1 MTVKSDR
8 LGDRG
13 QVWSSAPADSL
24 GVGEDTQTR
33 PIDTA
38 PRDHETDALTVITE
52 AIETVDDPEF
62 PGVSI
67 VSLGM
72 LHHVSV
78 SANAMRVELVPTYS
92 GCPALEYIGA
102 DVLAAVEAVADGRD
116 VEVVWRRD
124 VQWTPARLSPAVVPT
139 LATEFAVTLRTSE
152 GSLRCPVCGSVDV
165 AERSPIGPTRCRS
178 VAWCETCRNVIEVMR

>member
-1 MTVKSDR
+1 MTTKVD
-8 LGDRG
+8 LLAA
-13 QVWSSAPADSL
+13 V
-24 GVGEDTQTR
+24 
-33 PIDTA
+33 
-38 PRDHETDALTVITE
+38 TDAV
-52 AIETVDDPEF
+52 ATVDDPEF

-72 LHHVSV
+72 LHDVSV
-78 SANAMRVELVPTYS
+78 NDDAVRVELVPTYS

-102 DVLAAVEAVADGRD
+102 DVLAAIEAVAEGRD

-124 VQWTPARLSPAVVPT
+124 VLWTPARLSPAVVPT

>member
-1 MTVKSDR
+1 VTV
-8 LGDRG
+8 
-13 QVWSSAPADSL
+13 Q
-24 GVGEDTQTR
+24 
-33 PIDTA
+33 
-38 PRDHETDALTVITE
+38 TDALA
-52 AIETVDDPEF
+52 AIADAIATVDDPEY

-72 LHHVSV
+72 LHDVTV
-78 SANAMRVELVPTYS
+78 TDSAVRVELVPTYG

-102 DVLAAVEAVADGRD
+102 DVLAAVEAVADSKD

-124 VQWTPARLSPAVVPT
+124 VPWTPERLSPAAVPT
-139 LATEFAVTLRTSE
+139 LATEFAVTLRAAD

-165 AERSPIGPTRCRS
+165 AERSPIGPTRCRA